1 MQKIFAVIAI
11 GAALALSGCGKK
23 DEKTV
28 YSDGKNTV
36 STSESGDHMTI
47 TGQNGDKAEFS
58 SGASAAAKLP
68 AYAPLYPGASVTS
81 SFTGSGKDG
90 SGGVVAFHT
99 KAAPADVIAFYKDKT
114 AAGGLAQSM
123 NADMN
128 GTLMFAASKD
138 GDKTSISVT
147 ATKGTDG
154 TDAQITWGTK

>member
-1 MQKIFAVIAI
+1 MQKIFAVLAI
-11 GAALALSGCGKK
+11 GAALALAGCGKK

-28 YSDGKNTV
+28 YTDGKNTV

-47 TGQNGDKAEFS
+47 TGQNGEKVEFG

-68 AYAPLYPGASVTS
+68 AYAPLYPGATVTS

-99 KAAPADVIAFYKDKT
+99 SAAPADVIAFYKDKT
-114 AAGGLAQSM
+114 AAGGLTQSM

-128 GTLMFAASKD
+128 GTLMFAAGKD
-138 GDKTSISVT
+138 NDKTSISIT
-147 ATKGTDG
+147 ATKAAGGTD
-154 TDAQITWGTK
+154 TTITWGSK